1 MFYALTASG
10 RRAVEA
16 GRHIMVDNSPSQRP
30 EADPKELDFLLSKI
44 RPTSSEQATEEASAF
59 LLKIVSTHQIAKA
72 DMARIVS
79 SANRFLSDEKE
90 HWSRWLW
97 ILNMLSRTSDDSETT
112 RLIGDK
118 ALPRVLALIKKPEL
132 QGPAREAATAIARKN
147 LGEKAWHEW
156 ARQFLQETI
165 ERPPSEDK
173 QVEDSVLTEDATL
186 GPLKESYLSD
196 PLGVLRWL
204 FSLLEDHRDF
214 VRLRAQNLIQG
225 LRG

>member
-1 MFYALTASG
+1 MSPFTNLLNMPQAERLALVARCWPILDRLYSGRSFVTQISKEIGKQAPQVSRELKDLMSADLVKSDREGRRMFYALTASG

-112 RLIGDK
+112 RLMGDK

-132 QGPAREAATAIARKN
+132 Q
-147 LGEKAWHEW
+147 
-156 ARQFLQETI
+156 
-165 ERPPSEDK
+165 
-173 QVEDSVLTEDATL
+173 
-186 GPLKESYLSD
+186 
-196 PLGVLRWL
+196 
-204 FSLLEDHRDF
+204 
-214 VRLRAQNLIQG
+214 
-225 LRG
+225 